1 MFLRKLA
8 VAAVAGLFFS
18 FSTVAA
24 AEEFPNKPIKII
36 APSSPGGVLDLTSR
50 LVADK
55 LSKNL
60 DGHAVVVENMPG
72 GGGIIGIRG
81 MLRAEP
87 DGHTLVMGSL
97 GPNAANYALYDDLP
111 YEASDFA
118 PVMNVIAMPSVLIVS
133 PDLPVTNL

>member
-97 GPNAANYALYDDLP
+97 GPNAENYDVFVDLP
-111 YEASDFA
+111 SMVSVFCLYVYE
-118 PVMNVIAMPSVLIVS
+118 IL
-133 PDLPVTNL
+133 